1 MMKSLLIANRGE
13 IACRVIRTA
22 QRLGIRTVAVYSDAD
37 AKALHVRMADEAV
50 HIGPS
55 PARESYLVG
64 EKIIAAAKATKAQAI
79 HPGYGF
85 LSENADLAQAVIDA
99 GLIWVGPKPAS
110 IRAMG
115 LKDAAK
121 KLMAEAGVPVTPGY
135 LGEVQDPKRLKKEA
149 DAIGYPVLIKAVAG
163 GGGKGMR
170 RVDDAKGF
178 DDALESAKREA
189 ASAFGDDRVL
199 IEKYVPMPRHI
210 EVQVFGDSKG
220 NVVHLFERDCSLQ
233 RRHQKVIEEAPAP
246 GMDAETR
253 EAVCGAAVRAAKAVN
268 YEGAGTI
275 EFIADASKGLR
286 ADRIWFMEMN
296 TRLQVEHPVTEEI
309 TGQDLVEWQLRV
321 ASGEKLPKKQ
331 DELTITGHAIE
342 ARLYAEDP
350 AKGFLPSVGRL
361 EHFDLGE
368 EGRIETGVEE
378 GDAISPFYDPMIAKL
393 IGAGDDRNVAIGSL
407 AAILDEAEVWPV
419 RTNAGFL
426 FNAVLHP
433 DFGSGKIDTNFI
445 ERHLDDLVPD
455 PEPDD
460 AIWRGAA
467 SVATA
472 LPEEEESLADLAGFR
487 LNAPPHHS
495 VALGRAGEFRTVDL
509 DGDQPMAA
517 VSGFRDEQRVVAFY
531 EGQAYEFA
539 LASRDTGTTHGLH
552 DGEIEAPMPG
562 KVTVV
567 DVSKGEKVAKGQ
579 RLLTLEAMKME
590 HALSAP
596 FDGTVAE
603 LSAKAGAQVNEG
615 QLLVKVDPEP
625 SPE

>member
-1 MMKSLLIANRGE
+1 
-13 IACRVIRTA
+13 
-22 QRLGIRTVAVYSDAD
+22 
-37 AKALHVRMADEAV
+37 
-50 HIGPS
+50 
-55 PARESYLVG
+55 
-64 EKIIAAAKATKAQAI
+64 
-79 HPGYGF
+79 
-85 LSENADLAQAVIDA
+85 
-99 GLIWVGPKPAS
+99 
-110 IRAMG
+110 
-115 LKDAAK
+115 
-121 KLMAEAGVPVTPGY
+121 
-135 LGEVQDPKRLKKEA
+135 
-149 DAIGYPVLIKAVAG
+149 
-163 GGGKGMR
+163 
-170 RVDDAKGF
+170 
-178 DDALESAKREA
+178 
-189 ASAFGDDRVL
+189 
-199 IEKYVPMPRHI
+199 
-210 EVQVFGDSKG
+210 
-220 NVVHLFERDCSLQ
+220 
-233 RRHQKVIEEAPAP
+233 
-246 GMDAETR
+246 
-253 EAVCGAAVRAAKAVN
+253 
-268 YEGAGTI
+268 
-275 EFIADASKGLR
+275 
-286 ADRIWFMEMN
+286 
-296 TRLQVEHPVTEEI
+296 
-309 TGQDLVEWQLRV
+309 
-321 ASGEKLPKKQ
+321 
-331 DELTITGHAIE
+331 
-342 ARLYAEDP
+342 
-350 AKGFLPSVGRL
+350 
-361 EHFDLGE
+361 
-368 EGRIETGVEE
+368 
-378 GDAISPFYDPMIAKL
+378 
-393 IGAGDDRNVAIGSL
+393 VAIGSL